1 MNVAITT
8 YGPFPQAASSD
19 KASLLRILA
28 GTLPVEEVGERLQ
41 ATVLAVTPVS
51 ALLDVQG
58 TQVEVEPQADLQP
71 GMQLTVRLAG
81 NPARPLLQV
90 LPAAAQRLAE
100 TSALQVGQLAVARV
114 VQQLPDQRIAL
125 DVEGNQ
131 YEADLPEGEP
141 LPAQFPIRVA
151 QLGPTPE
158 FHIVRTQPNVES
170 QATQL
175 LVSHLADRAPADQT
189 LGLVQTAL
197 EVLSEQS
204 GNPAPAALA
213 QLQDL
218 LNELLPHGSPWTSER
233 IAQFVED
240 GGLQYEAKLQAA
252 VQQGPQ
258 ALADIAR
265 HDVKGLL
272 LQTLQELEN
281 QPAAQQPPEPQQ
293 AAAAAF
299 QEAKPFAPYAN
310 ASRPG
315 IEDRPS
321 SPRPELAAYRSNEAA
336 AHVSAGRTSQP
347 ASLTAPLTQHLN
359 NIEAQQALN
368 LLAQARGEAFQL
380 QIPFPTA
387 QGMATA
393 LLAVEPDGR
402 GSGDDEE
409 KDSGHHILLMFDLD
423 SLGPTRIDATLDSNN
438 LRAVF
443 YVQNGDALGL
453 LRAEMPAF
461 KDRLHAL
468 GYRHVLL
475 DARPLNDLTPEKR
488 CQFDAL
494 GAGLPGSTS
503 LIDVRA

>member
-1 MNVAITT
+1 MNVVITT
-8 YGPFPQAASSD
+8 YGPFPQSAPSD

-28 GTLPVEEVGERLQ
+28 GTLPIEEVGERLQ

-51 ALLDVQG
+51 ALLEVQG
-58 TQVEVEPQADLQP
+58 TQVEVEPQAELQP
-71 GMQLTVRLAG
+71 GMQLTVRVAG
-81 NPARPLLQV
+81 NPARPLLQL
-90 LPAAAQRLAE
+90 LPAAAQRLAG
-100 TSALQVGQLAVARV
+100 TPALQVGQLAVARV
-114 VQQLPDQRIAL
+114 VQQLPDQRIVL

-131 YEADLPEGEP
+131 YEAEPPKGEP

-175 LVSHLADRAPADQT
+175 LVSRLADRAPADQT

-218 LNELLPHGSPWTSER
+218 LNELLPQGSPWTSER
-233 IAQFVED
+233 IAQFVQD
-240 GGLQYEAKLQAA
+240 SGLQYEAKLQAA

-258 ALADIAR
+258 ALAEVAR
-265 HDVKGLL
+265 HDIKGLL

-281 QPAAQQPPEPQQ
+281 QPAAASHET
-293 AAAAAF
+293 
-299 QEAKPFAPYAN
+299 KPFAPHAN
-310 ASRPG
+310 ASRSG
-315 IEDRPS
+315 IDDRPS

-347 ASLTAPLTQHLN
+347 ASLMAPLTQHLN

-368 LLAQARGEAFQL
+368 LIAQARGEAFQL
-380 QIPFPTA
+380 PIPFPTA

-402 GSGDDEE
+402 GSGDEEE

-443 YVQNGDALGL
+443 YVQNTDALGV
-453 LRAEMPAF
+453 LRAELPAF

-475 DARPLNDLTPEKR
+475 DARPINDLSPEKR

-494 GAGLPGSTS
+494 VAGLPGSTS
-503 LIDVRA
+503 LIDGRA